1 MTSQELSNMIF
12 NIKDKITDKEF
23 KDLMDK
29 LSVKHKE
36 DERDTYE
43 LRYIKRDTRLFPT
56 KYRNI
61 GWRLNEK
68 IKTKKV
74 KLGDVF
80 NFDIDRIIEKQNGF
94 FDDIDTRG
102 YNFDITK
109 MNGVRYISRI
119 EADNDANDEWLNNYD
134 VKCDANDADEY
145 GIWFSFNTIFPIHI
159 KKSTY
164 L

>member
-1 MTSQELSNMIF
+1 MTTQELSNMIF

-23 KDLMDK
+23 KDLMEK
-29 LSVKHKE
+29 LSLKHKE

-43 LRYIKRDTRLFPT
+43 LRYVKRITRLCST
-56 KYRNI
+56 TRKNI
-61 GWRLNEK
+61 GWRMDEK

-102 YNFDITK
+102 YNFEITII
-109 MNGVRYISRI
+109 NGVRYISRI
-119 EADNDANDEWLNNYD
+119 EGGVGVEWLPNHDVRDEDVDDDDNGIFLIYNN
-134 VKCDANDADEY
+134 
-145 GIWFSFNTIFPIHI
+145 IFPIHI
-159 KKSTY
+159 KKSTSS
-164 L
+164 

>member
-1 MTSQELSNMIF
+1 MTTQELSNMIF

-23 KDLMDK
+23 KDLMEK
-29 LSVKHKE
+29 LSLKHKE

-43 LRYIKRDTRLFPT
+43 LRYIVRNTRLCST
-56 KYRNI
+56 TRKNI
-61 GWRLNEK
+61 GWRMDEK

-119 EADNDANDEWLNNYD
+119 ESGVNVEWLPNHD
-134 VKCDANDADEY
+134 VRDEDADDDDN
-145 GIWFSFNTIFPIHI
+145 GIFLLYNHIFPIHI
-159 KKSTY
+159 KKSTSS
-164 L
+164 